1 MSEAKQQLEYEKEL
15 LAKMEA
21 LPNRAGKHRIVASQ
35 KLKIKKL
42 QESLKPKRKPKAEPK
57 PEPKKEEE
65 SESCDD

>member
-1 MSEAKQQLEYEKEL
+1 MAEKSTLEFEKEL

-42 QESLKPKRKPKAEPK
+42 QESAKPKRKPKPK
-57 PEPKKEEE
+57 PKTEAETETETEMKTEE
-65 SESCDD
+65 

>member
-1 MSEAKQQLEYEKEL
+1 